1 MIRFFIYFLI
11 LFSNQFT
18 CQSIDT
24 INQKKFTKRSTILS
38 CIVPGLGQFQNNQI
52 RPKNVK
58 KRLWRKLPII
68 YTGIGSTTYLV
79 NFNNQEFKKI
89 KEECRS

>member
-1 MIRFFIYFLI
+1 MIQLI
-11 LFSNQFT
+11 K
-18 CQSIDT
+18 
-24 INQKKFTKRSTILS
+24 KKFTKRSTILS

-58 KRLWRKLPII
+58 NRLWWKLPII
-68 YTGIGSTTYLV
+68 YAGIGSTTYLV

-89 KEECRS
+89 KEERVSRNQGMLLITILHITLIN